1 MSDKSDAVDAFKI
14 ICPPK
19 DKNSLDREWLEMCGF
34 FVKGW
39 LAKSAQQSVH
49 PTVATVAAQKVNLDA
64 RNSGLRKPLGLRRK
78 LKMFAY

>member
-19 DKNSLDREWLEMCGF
+19 DEIALDREWLEMCGF

-39 LAKSAQQSVH
+39 LAKSAQQHAHLTPESLASAQAVVNASALEQLDSVPP
-49 PTVATVAAQKVNLDA
+49 PTQAQVA
-64 RNSGLRKPLGLRRK
+64 
-78 LKMFAY
+78 